1 MRVNRKIY
9 EIGDLEGD
17 RRSTGKSPISSQK
30 NKESIPDPEVSST
43 GKKRTFSTKYKIRIL
58 REVDESTHPG
68 QKGAILRR
76 EGLYSSNITHWRK
89 QMNQGKFSKKKNTG
103 YPEKIAELSKQN
115 RKLQRELNRTKLIID
130 AQKKI
135 LQILETTDQS

>member
-1 MRVNRKIY
+1 MRVNQKIY
-9 EIGDLEGD
+9 EISDLEGD
-17 RRSTGKSPISSQK
+17 RRSTGKSLISSQK
-30 NKESIPDPEVSST
+30 NKESIPDSEVSST
-43 GKKRTFSTKYKIRIL
+43 GKKRKFSTKYKIRIL
-58 REVDESTHPG
+58 REIDESTHTG

-89 QMNQGKFSKKKNTG
+89 QMDQGKFSKKKNTK
-103 YPEKIAELSKQN
+103 YKEKIAELSKQN
-115 RKLQRELNRTKLIID
+115 RKLQRELNQTKLIID

>member
-1 MRVNRKIY
+1 MRENRKIY
-9 EIGDLEGD
+9 DIGDLEGD

-30 NKESIPDPEVSST
+30 NKEYIPDPEVSST
-43 GKKRTFSTKYKIRIL
+43 GKKRTFSTKYKISIL
-58 REVDESTHPG
+58 REIDASTHPG

-76 EGLYSSNITHWRK
+76 ESLYSSNITHWRK
-89 QMNQGKFSKKKNTG
+89 QMDQGKFSKKKNTD
-103 YPEKIAELSKQN
+103 YQEKIAELSKQN

-135 LQILETTDQS
+135 LQLLETTDQL